1 MSNFKQLQ
9 EDLQKF
15 SKNQKSEK
23 NQQLAKSNPVID
35 LIVALVD
42 FVLVAVSQLIDDP
55 DNQIP

>member
-1 MSNFKQLQ
+1 MSNLKQLQ

-15 SKNQKSEK
+15 SKNQKAEK
-23 NQQLAKSNPVID
+23 NQELAKSNPVID